1 MNTTPHVKTGLVLG
15 GGAPNSSL
23 IAGALVA
30 FAEREMEFDV
40 MSTCSPRKRG

>member
-1 MNTTPHVKTGLVLG
+1 MAA
-15 GGAPNSSL
+15 APNSSL

-40 MSTCSPRKRG
+40 MSTSGAGALMGLLYNCQTRR